1 MKSEWVFAIE
11 ESKLPDNGM
20 TAVYPKIFGTS
31 FYWGT
36 MTISIKNSG

>member
-20 TAVYPKIFGTS
+20 TAVYPKIFS
-31 FYWGT
+31 VYRHADVAYED
-36 MTISIKNSG
+36 MRD